1 MRFNKQYNILVII
14 LMLISTS
21 CSDDYIELEPTDF
34 LVPEIVFTSV
44 VDLEQGVL
52 GAYNAIPDEL
62 YLSDVTTNNTILTPE
77 NRGQGTFLHNW
88 QYTSTNA
95 AGAQYASYY
104 AVIARANYVLE
115 AAPNITPSDGELNK
129 YNSAIAEAR
138 ALRGFAHLELLRIF
152 SQDYNPESLAA
163 AYVDRTGSDLMPA
176 RETVEVL
183 TQKIADDLNSALTG
197 MSKSVSDLDPS
208 RMTYYAVKAALVR
221 LYLFTKNY
229 DGVIS
234 EASDIIDAMPNNLSV
249 SEQEFVDT
257 WLDRNDKGI
266 LFKVVIPA
274 TGGKLGNLFWEQST
288 DDVHYSPSNEL
299 RNLYSEDD
307 YRNNWYSMDADGV
320 NPVFTKY
327 AGGNASVP
335 NLADLKIFRM
345 SEIYLSRAEAYAS
358 KSSPNIALAAKDYN
372 RLRKFRIPNYLD
384 ESFSTASDANNK
396 IFDERRRELVIEGHY
411 FFDLK
416 RLNKSIVRQQDDCEL
431 AVACTLESNNYR
443 FSFPIPQV
451 AMDANSNLIQNNN
464 Y

>member
-1 MRFNKQYNILVII
+1 MRFNKIYTILVIT
-14 LMLISTS
+14 LMLFSTS

-95 AGAQYASYY
+95 AGGQYASLY

-115 AAPNITPSDGELNK
+115 AAPNITPSDSELAL
-129 YNSAIAEAR
+129 YNATIAEAK
-138 ALRGFAHLELLRIF
+138 ALRGFAHLELLRVF
-152 SQDYNPESLAA
+152 SQDYNAESLAA
-163 AYVDRTGSDLMPA
+163 AYVDRTGSDIMPA
-176 RETVEVL
+176 RETVGSL
-183 TQKIADDLNSALTG
+183 TQKIADDLNSALSG
-197 MSKSVSDLDPS
+197 MSSAVSDLEPS
-208 RMTYYAVKAALVR
+208 RLTYYSVKAALVR
-221 LYLFTKNY
+221 LYLYTKNY

-234 EASDIIDAMPNNLSV
+234 EASDIINAMPDNLSA
-249 SEQEFVDT
+249 SELEFENT
-257 WLDRNDKGI
+257 WLDRNNKGI
-266 LFKVVIPA
+266 LFKIVIPA
-274 TGGKLGNLFWEQST
+274 NGGKLGDLFWEQGT

-299 RNLYSEDD
+299 RGLYESSD
-307 YRNNWYSMDADGV
+307 YRNKWFSMDADGV

-345 SEIYLSRAEAYAS
+345 SEVYLSRAEAYAS

-372 RLRKFRIPNYLD
+372 KLRSFRFSNYTD
-384 ESFSTASDANNK
+384 ESFSTASDAQNK
-396 IFDERRRELVIEGHY
+396 IFDERRRELVVEGHY

-416 RLNKSIVRQQDDCEL
+416 RLNKSIIRQPDDCQL
-431 AVACTLESNNYR
+431 AVACTLEANNYR
-443 FSFPIPQV
+443 FAFPIPQV